1 MSKAVAKSTGAQK
14 VEYRNMDQ
22 RSHVLH
28 RPDMYIGSIRS
39 RQEEVNLASK
49 IEIDNKSTYQIR
61 PVEIKNNPGLV
72 RIFVEV
78 LSNAIDNV
86 WRSNEFGTPVKAI
99 KVELNAETGETS
111 IWNDGLTIHI
121 EKNEQTGVYNPDM
134 IFGRLLTSSNYND
147 KEDRKTSGRNGLG
160 VKLTNIFSSSFE
172 VKTFDPASGYLYHQK
187 WSENMGTRNEPKL
200 TRPKLKNGYTEV
212 TWTPDFTRFGIEG
225 YTPEIIGLIQKHV
238 LDCAMITGV
247 TVSFNG
253 EKVGVKNI
261 KEYAALWEELPE
273 KQLMFVSTEDSAVV
287 LIPTKKSGVVS
298 FVNGVETTEGGAHVD
313 AWSEAIFRPILE
325 KLNTKKNSSSINI
338 RELRNYFRLFV
349 VCTLTNPEFGS
360 QEKTKLVAPSPKP
373 EIESKHISAI
383 MKWDIMEE
391 VRDLLRSKDL
401 GVLKK
406 VEKKRGFKKIDGL
419 DPANNAGGKNSE
431 HCSLI
436 LCEGLSAKTYAVMG
450 IEVGAYGR
458 KGRDWFGIYPL
469 RGKLLNVRNAS
480 PVTISKNR
488 EITDIIQALNL
499 RHGVD
504 YTDEKNFKSLNYG
517 RLMILT
523 DADTDGIHIAG
534 LVINFF
540 HALFPTLFKREDP
553 FVVSMR
559 TPIVRIYGRTN
570 LSFYTLEEFQSYQK
584 KNSKMSGKVKYFK
597 GLGTSNDK
605 EIRESFGQ
613 KVIEYVEDKSSDE
626 NMNKVFHSK
635 HADDRKEWLTA
646 YDEEACILY
655 DEREK
660 VSQVT
665 ITQFIDGEMI
675 KFSIDDCKRSIP
687 NVLDGLKESHRKI
700 LYAALLKGLKHTGQ
714 TMKVAQLAGFVAEK
728 TNYHHGEQCLF
739 DTITKMAHEFAGSNN
754 IPLFFRD
761 GQFGTRLEGG
771 KDAANA
777 RYIFTKLEKLT
788 RYIFREEDDPLLD
801 RVIDDGEEVE
811 PRFYVPIIPTILVN
825 GCIAGIGTG
834 WSTSVP
840 AYNPMDIVTAIKS
853 WIENDGSSRDDD
865 NNLVYPELKPWYRSF
880 TGVVEGGAEGRWN
893 TFGTVTQ
900 EKSDYVVSELPI
912 GMWTNK
918 FKENVEDLVEAK
930 KLKGYKNYSTPNTVK
945 FVLEPGSEEM
955 EFTLESLKLKT
966 TLSNTNMVFFDDN
979 DHLQKFETV
988 DEILHYFCGVRLS
1001 YYVHRKDFILK
1012 QLREQLLYLE
1022 NRLRFLSEVMEE
1034 KLVIKEKDEDELN
1047 TELEE
1052 SGYAQKKT
1060 GDDNGYKYLLN
1071 QPIRSFS
1078 KQKLGLLEKD
1088 ISALKE
1094 RIAELEET
1102 EPKDMWVSELEEFTT
1117 EYTKWCR
1124 EMKDLEVEEVVAI
1137 EPKTRVKGSKV
1148 EPKAKGG
1155 GEPKTARKNASKNK

>member
-1 MSKAVAKSTGAQK
+1 
-14 VEYRNMDQ
+14 MDQ

-28 RPDMYIGSIRS
+28 RPDMYIGSVRC
-39 RQEEVNLASK
+39 RQEEVNIATK
-49 IEIDNKSTYQIR
+49 IEKDEKSVYQIR
-61 PVEIKNNPGLV
+61 PLEINNNPGLV

-86 WRSNEFGTPVKAI
+86 WRSNEFDTPVKAI
-99 KVELNAETGETS
+99 KIELDPESGETRV
-111 IWNDGLTIHI
+111 WNDGLTIHI

-147 KEDRKTSGRNGLG
+147 KEERKTSGRNGLG
-160 VKLTNIFSSSFE
+160 VKLTNIFSKSFE
-172 VKTFDPASGYLYHQK
+172 VKTFDPATGILYQQK
-187 WSENMGTRNEPKL
+187 WSDNMSVRNEPKL
-200 TRPKLKNGYTEV
+200 THPKLKNGYTEV
-212 TWTPDFTRFGIEG
+212 TWVPDFERFGLDG
-225 YTPEIIGLIQKHV
+225 YTPEIVGLIQKHV

-247 TVSFNG
+247 NVSFNG

-261 KEYAALWEELPE
+261 KEYAALWDELPE
-273 KQLMFVSTEDSAVV
+273 KQMLFVSTDDSSVV
-287 LIPTKKSGVVS
+287 LIPSRKSGVIS

-360 QEKTKLVAPSPKP
+360 QEKTKLVAPVPRP
-373 EIESKHISAI
+373 AIESKHINAI

-391 VRDLLRSKDL
+391 VKELLRSKDL
-401 GVLKK
+401 GILKK
-406 VEKKRGFKKIDGL
+406 VEKKRGFKKIEGL
-419 DPANNAGGKNSE
+419 DPANNAGGRNSE
-431 HCSLI
+431 NCSLI

-480 PVTISKNR
+480 TATISKNR

-499 RHGVD
+499 RYGVD
-504 YTDEKNFKSLNYG
+504 YTDDKNFKTLNYG

-540 HALFPTLFKREDP
+540 HSLFPTLFKREDP

-559 TPIVRIYGRTN
+559 TPIVRIYGRSN
-570 LSFYTLEEFQSYQK
+570 MSFYTLEEFQTYQEQHPK
-584 KNSKMSGKVKYFK
+584 ISGKVKYFK

-613 KVIEYVEDKSSDE
+613 KVIEYVEDEASDV
-626 NMNKVFHSK
+626 NMDKVFHSK
-635 HADDRKEWLTA
+635 HSDDRKDWLTS
-646 YDEEACILY
+646 YDRDKCILY
-655 DEREK
+655 DGRDR
-660 VSQVT
+660 VSQVS
-665 ITQFIDGEMI
+665 ISDFIDGEMI
-675 KFSIDDCKRSIP
+675 KFSLDDCKRSIP

-700 LYAALLKGLKHTGQ
+700 LYAALLKGLKYSGQ

-739 DTITKMAHEFAGSNN
+739 DTITKMAHEFVGSNN
-754 IPLFFRD
+754 VPLFFRD

-788 RYIFREEDDPLLD
+788 RFIFREEDDPLLD
-801 RVIDDGEEVE
+801 RVVDDGEEVE
-811 PRFYVPIIPTILVN
+811 PKFYVPIIPTILVN

-840 AYNPMDIVTAIKS
+840 AYNPADIINAIKA
-853 WIENDGSSRDDD
+853 WIENDGKPVDAE
-865 NNLVYPELKPWYRSF
+865 NNPIYPELKPWYRGF
-880 TGVVEGGAEGRWN
+880 TGVVESGGENKWN
-893 TFGTVTQ
+893 TYGSVV
-900 EKSDYVVSELPI
+900 ESDSNYVVTELPV

-930 KLKGYKNYSTPNTVK
+930 KLKSYKNYSTPSTVK
-945 FVLEPGSEEM
+945 FVLEPGSEEFDFSA
-955 EFTLESLKLKT
+955 EGLKLKSS
-966 TLSNTNMVFFDDN
+966 LSTSNMVFFDDN
-979 DHLQKFETV
+979 DRLQKFETV

-1022 NRLRFLSEVMEE
+1022 NRMRFLSEVMEE
-1034 KLVIKEKDEDELN
+1034 TLIIKERDESDLEE
-1047 TELEE
+1047 ELEKRE
-1052 SGYAQKKT
+1052 YARKNT

-1071 QPIRSFS
+1071 QPIRAFS
-1078 KQKLGLLEKD
+1078 KQKLESLGKE
-1088 ISALKE
+1088 IEELKA
-1094 RIAELEET
+1094 RIADLEET
-1102 EPKDMWVSELEEFTT
+1102 EPKDMWIRELEEFST
-1117 EYTKWCR
+1117 EYSRWCQ
-1124 EMKDLEVEEVVAI
+1124 EMQELESEEVASL
-1137 EPKTRVKGSKV
+1137 EPKTKGKGKA
-1148 EPKAKGG
+1148 EGAKPKAGK
-1155 GEPKTARKNASKNK
+1155 EPATKPKAGPSTKRK